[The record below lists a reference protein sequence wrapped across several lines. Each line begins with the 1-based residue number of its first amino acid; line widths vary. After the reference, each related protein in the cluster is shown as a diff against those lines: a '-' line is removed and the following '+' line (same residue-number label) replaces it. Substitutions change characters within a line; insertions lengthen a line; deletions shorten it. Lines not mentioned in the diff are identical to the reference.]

1 MNNPQFYIFG
11 VPDGFDMYNAT
22 PERLNLFQLLYDS
35 DCQDKRKMAIY
46 RSADNSEVSYI
57 YLRYNMQSVKGRSN
71 SFLGMSLTFT
81 NRYYCKDIQ
90 RLLNLFEEIYS
101 ALSKDVI
108 LTTRI
113 NPSVGQ
119 ARYRIGR
126 FAEATAAI
134 IKIEEFVEEQTR
146 TWFGNCVVPIDDTFR
161 LNTQSVSLKQG
172 LYLDTKSEHIIANL
186 KTASWVYLSENV
198 SSKKDT
204 DTGQSQNPPEQSKP
218 QETEPLIRPDG
229 PDKQPPATPPS
240 VDPRVVA
247 EQERQKKQLK
257 ELDKEF
263 NAVHSSIFDKKSK
276 AYLSQ
281 KREEL
286 QSVQQRLSSLQYA
299 FATKEGNSLA
309 VQIGSDIN
317 RIDEQLQNIRKK
329 TIMYSVVAS
338 VVALIALLV
347 AFWPNQ
353 TQTIFDKSE
362 YESFVN
368 ESESR
373 INEINDTLNNSLTFS
388 DDENYRKAKNYFD
401 STKTYIIELK
411 NLLSKERIDTIQ
423 VKDHK
428 QKTESYIQ
436 KLNESYNA
444 FLDKKK
450 ETQAKARQKENSPPK
465 KEEPKEEEPKKDD
478 EKSKPLSVEPT
489 EKNVAIN
496 IDGKSQ
502 TPKSN
507 DNGVYKYDYTTSAE
521 SIKFE
526 LQNGHTAKWTVTG
539 TGLSAANNESTSFT
553 ISIKESTNG
562 KVTAT
567 INDFNIKLEII
578 VRRT

>member
-101 ALSKDVI
+101 ALSKDVV

-204 DTGQSQNPPEQSKP
+204 DTGQPQNPPTQPKP
-218 QETEPLIRPDG
+218 QEPQEPKPSIRPDD

-257 ELDKEF
+257 ELDREF
-263 NAVHSSIFDKKSK
+263 NAVHNSLFDKKSK
-276 AYLSQ
+276 NHLSQ
-281 KREEL
+281 KKEKL
-286 QSVQQRLSSLQYA
+286 QGIQQQLSNLQYA
-299 FATKEGNSLA
+299 YATKEGNSLA

-329 TIMYSVVAS
+329 TIMLSVVAS

-347 AFWPNQ
+347 AFWPSQ
-353 TQTIFDKSE
+353 TQTIIDKSE

-388 DDENYRKAKNYFD
+388 DDENYREAKKYLD
-401 STKTYIIELK
+401 STKTHTIELK
-411 NLLSKERIDTIQ
+411 NLLSKDRIDTIQ
-423 VKDHK
+423 AKDHK
-428 QKTESYIQ
+428 QKAESYIQ

-444 FLDKKK
+444 FLNKKK
-450 ETQAKARQKENSPPK
+450 ETQANVGQTDKSPTKEEDPK
-465 KEEPKEEEPKKDD
+465 KVNENPK
-478 EKSKPLSVEPT
+478 SSSVEPT
-489 EKNVAIN
+489 ENNVAIN
-496 IDGKSQ
+496 INGKSQ

-507 DNGVYKYDYTTSAE
+507 ENGVYKYDYTTSAE